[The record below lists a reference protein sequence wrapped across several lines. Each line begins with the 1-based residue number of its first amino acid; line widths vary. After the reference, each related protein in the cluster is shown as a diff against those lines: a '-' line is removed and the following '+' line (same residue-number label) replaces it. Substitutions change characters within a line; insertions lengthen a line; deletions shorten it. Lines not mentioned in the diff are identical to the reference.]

1 MTDNMPGKPLNP
13 ARQRFCFEI
22 VKNGQN
28 ATQAYRIAYPNCKSG
43 HKQAGQRLMTYVDVK
58 QEIGRLQAETRAG
71 SVKSRKQRQEFWT
84 DMMDDEDA
92 SRMDRL
98 RASELLGKSEADFIT
113 VTRDETETPNI
124 LSPDDAEL
132 YKQMALAALQR
143 KYGPKLAKETG

>member
-1 MTDNMPGKPLNP
+1 
-13 ARQRFCFEI
+13 
-22 VKNGQN
+22 
-28 ATQAYRIAYPNCKSG
+28 
-43 HKQAGQRLMTYVDVK
+43 MTYVDVK